1 MCAVYGMNVSIQ
13 LKKSLLIGSAETLQI
28 LVTND
33 LACAAFPAHVVAA
46 PAWLQGLVL
55 NKKSLFSN
63 LLHSITHCLASVT
76 FPHY

>member
-1 MCAVYGMNVSIQ
+1 MTVDCLNLFKVC
-13 LKKSLLIGSAETLQI
+13 LQI
-28 LVTND
+28 FIDQTCRYLANLVTNY
-33 LACAAFPAHVVAA
+33 LACAALPVHALAA